1 MTADPQTE
9 SGPRRSRPPG
19 CVVVGLGASAGGLE
33 AFRAFLTHMRPDSGM
48 AFVLVQHLD
57 PLHKSLMHELLAP
70 HTAMPVR
77 QAEDGDVVEPNHVY
91 IIPPNALLNV
101 QDGMLRVTNPENTR
115 APRTS
120 IDVFF
125 RSLAE
130 DQGDNAVAVVLSG
143 IGHDGALG
151 LKAVKEHGGLTIAQK
166 PESARNDAMPRH
178 AISTGLVDDVLVVEA
193 MPARLLEYA
202 QHLSGLRDSRPSGI
216 GVEAKDWLPEIT
228 ALLKERTAHEFSHYK
243 RTTLVRRIQRRM
255 QVLQAGSVEN
265 YVEFLRGD
273 PREAHQLVKDLLIGV
288 THFFRDAEAFQA
300 VSSEVLTKL
309 WQAKPAKEPLRFW
322 VAGCA
327 SGEEAYSLAMLVSE
341 HMTRTD
347 SARAVQIFATDI
359 DDEALETARL
369 ARYPETIAEHVSAE
383 RLERFFVREGG
394 SYQASRALREMCV
407 FSQHNL
413 IRDPPFSRLDLMSC
427 RNLLIYLEAELQHKV
442 LALFHYAL
450 NPGGYLFLGPSENV
464 TGRSDLFRALD
475 KRLRIFQKKRT
486 VLRSPLELP
495 FGDMT
500 WLGKRPN
507 EIARRLP
514 IASEQQVER
523 SLERLLIET
532 YAPPCIIINEQ
543 GDIVYFSGR
552 TGKYLEPPSGAINVN
567 VVNMVVR
574 GLRAE
579 VRAAV
584 HRTLRTREATVQEN
598 INVETH
604 AGRQRLNLVVRALE
618 EEDSGLFVVLFQ
630 ELSDTDSATGARHS
644 LDENQLVQQLE
655 SELKASKEHLQTT
668 IEELETSNE
677 ELKSSNEELLSMNE
691 ELQSLNEE
699 FETVNAELKAKVEE
713 LDNANNDLQN
723 LLLSTRIPT
732 VFLDGDLK
740 IRRFT
745 PAATEVFHLIESD
758 VGRPITDMAPRF
770 DAAALVGDARDVLRT
785 LQPKE
790 REVTMEDGRC
800 CYLMRTLP
808 YRTLNNV
815 IAGVVIT
822 FVDISHMKE
831 AERQQAFLA
840 AMVESA
846 QEAVIGL
853 TADGEITS
861 WNKAAEEVY
870 GYSAESAIGRR
881 IDAMVPPE
889 KVTELE
895 HIFEL
900 VRRGEKVRR
909 LETVRVRRDGQRI
922 DVSLSVSPIYDPSG
936 RLLGASKFSHDITR
950 RKRAE
955 ADLDRMRRDL
965 ADFVENASIGLHWVD
980 GAGVIKWA
988 NRAELEMLGY
998 AGSDYIGHHVGEF
1011 HAHQAVAEDILRRL
1025 SSNEE
1030 LHDYPAQLLCK
1041 DGSLKHVLINS
1052 NVFREDGEIRHTRC
1066 FTRDV
1071 TAQVR
1076 AEAGLR
1082 ASEEELR
1089 GVFENAAVGVVQCA
1103 PDTARF
1109 LRVNPAFCE
1118 LTGYA
1123 QDELLGMRLLDVTH
1137 PDDASQQ
1144 WENYQALQRGALTD
1158 FTSECR
1164 YMRKDGRQIWTHTKL
1179 STFRAADQEPLYSIG
1194 VVQDVTTEKLAQTE
1208 LIRARELAEEANRA
1222 KDRFMAV
1229 LSHELRT
1236 PLTPVLSAAAALRR
1250 RDDLPS
1256 EVLQRLAMIQ
1266 RNVELEAR
1274 LIDDLLDLTRIS
1286 RGKLELKMAAVACRG
1301 LIEHALEICSDELD
1315 ARNIKVEL
1323 SLPSCEHWVPGDAAR
1338 LQQVLWNVL
1347 KNAIKFSEPGS
1358 VIEVRCAPVDGRVQ
1372 IEVLDHGVGIEA
1384 AELPKIFDAFE
1395 QGSPVAGSLGGLGLG
1410 LAISQALVQ
1419 LHNGTIEAESAGR
1432 GRGALFRITLPS
1444 TEAPVPTLPRSDTP
1458 VSEPARTLRILL
1470 VEDHED
1476 TASMMTELLS
1486 MHGHQVTIA
1495 QSVKAA
1501 LTEAHSD
1508 RFDLLVSDLGLPDGS
1523 GLDIL
1528 AGLQARGVKLRA
1540 IALSGYGMES
1550 DRKRTAEAGFAE
1562 HLVKPVAFRD
1572 LQAAIL
1578 RVTSLV

>member
-1 MTADPQTE
+1 MTADSETAP
-9 SGPRRSRPPG
+9 GPRRSRPPG

-33 AFRAFLTHMRPDSGM
+33 AFRTFLTHMRPESGM
-48 AFVLVQHLD
+48 AFVLIQHLD
-57 PLHKSLMHELLAP
+57 PQHKSLMHELLSP
-70 HTAMPVR
+70 HTAMRVQ
-77 QAEDGDVVEPNHVY
+77 QAEDGMAVEPNRVY
-91 IIPPNALLNV
+91 IIPPNALLTL
-101 QDGMLRVTNPENTR
+101 QDGALRVTNPENAR
-115 APRTS
+115 ASRTG

-130 DQGDNAVAVVLSG
+130 DQGDNAVAVILSG

-151 LKAVKEHGGLTIAQK
+151 LKAVKEQGGLTIAQE
-166 PESARNDAMPRH
+166 PGSARNDAMPRH
-178 AISTGLVDDVLVVEA
+178 AISTGFVDDVLPVEA

-202 QHLSGLRDSRPSGI
+202 AHLTELRDSRPSGI
-216 GVEAKDWLPEIT
+216 EAKDWLPEIT
-228 ALLKERTAHEFSHYK
+228 GLLKERTAHEFTHYK
-243 RTTLVRRIQRRM
+243 RTTLVRRIQRRI
-255 QVLQAGSVEN
+255 QVLQAGSVER
-265 YVEFLRGD
+265 YVDLLRTD
-273 PREAHQLVKDLLIGV
+273 AREAHQLVKDLLIGV
-288 THFFRDAEAFQA
+288 TNFFRDAEAFRA
-300 VSSEVLTKL
+300 LSAEVLVKL
-309 WQAKPAKEPLRFW
+309 WQAKPAEEPLRVW

-327 SGEEAYSLAMLVSE
+327 SGEEAYSLAMLVAE
-341 HMTRTD
+341 HTAESP
-347 SARAVQIFATDI
+347 SARTVQIFATDI
-359 DDEALETARL
+359 DDEALETARQ
-369 ARYPETIAEHVSAE
+369 ARYPESISEHVSEA
-383 RLERFFVREGG
+383 RLQRFFVRDGG
-394 SYQASRALREMCV
+394 SYQVTRALREMCI

-413 IRDPPFSRLDLMSC
+413 IRDPPFSRLDLISC

-442 LALFHYAL
+442 LSLFHYAL

-500 WLGKRPN
+500 RPGKRPN
-507 EIARRLP
+507 ELARRLP
-514 IASEQQVER
+514 IASEEQVER
-523 SLERLLIET
+523 SLERLLIDA

-552 TGKYLEPPSGAINVN
+552 TGKYLEPPSGALNVN
-567 VVNMVVR
+567 IVNMVVG
-574 GLRAE
+574 GLRAD

-584 HRTLRTREATVQEN
+584 HRTLRTRESTVQEN
-598 INVETH
+598 ISVETH
-604 AGRQRLNLVVRALE
+604 AGPQRLNLIVRALDD
-618 EEDSGLFVVLFQ
+618 EDGGLFVVLFQ
-630 ELSDTDSATGARHS
+630 ELGDPENPTATRHAQ
-644 LDENQLVQQLE
+644 DESQLVLQLE

-732 VFLDGDLK
+732 VFLDAELN

-745 PAATEVFHLIESD
+745 PAATEVFHLIDSD
-758 VGRPITDMAPRF
+758 IGRPITHMAPRF
-770 DAAALVGDARDVLRT
+770 DAAALVGDARDVLYT
-785 LQPKE
+785 LQPRE
-790 REVTMEDGRC
+790 REVVMEDGGC

-808 YRTLNNV
+808 YRTLSNV

-822 FVDISHMKE
+822 FVDISHIKE

-853 TADGEITS
+853 TAEGEITS

-870 GYSAESAIGRR
+870 GYSAVDAIGRR

-889 KVTELE
+889 KVAELA
-895 HIFEL
+895 HIFTL
-900 VRRGEKVRR
+900 IGRGEKVRR

-922 DVSLSVSPIYDPSG
+922 DVSLSVSPVYDSSG
-936 RLLGASKFSHDITR
+936 RFLGASKFSHDISR

-965 ADFVENASIGLHWVD
+965 ADFVENASVGLHWVD
-980 GAGVIKWA
+980 GTGIIKWA
-988 NRAELEMLGY
+988 NRAELVMLGY
-998 AGSDYIGHHVGEF
+998 AGSDYIGHHVAEF
-1011 HAHQAVAEDILRRL
+1011 HAHQGVAEDVLRRL
-1025 SSNEE
+1025 MANEE

-1041 DGSLKHVLINS
+1041 DGGVKHVLINS
-1052 NVFREDGEIRHTRC
+1052 NVFREDGEVRHTRC

-1082 ASEEELR
+1082 ASEDELR
-1089 GVFENAAVGVVQCA
+1089 RLFENAAVGMVQCA
-1103 PDTARF
+1103 GDSARF
-1109 LRVNPAFCE
+1109 LRVNPAFCA
-1118 LTGYA
+1118 LIGYS
-1123 QDELLGMRLLDVTH
+1123 QEELLGMRLLDVTH
-1137 PDDASQQ
+1137 PDDAAQQ
-1144 WENYQALQRGALTD
+1144 WEHYEALQRGDIAD

-1164 YMRKDGRQIWTHTKL
+1164 YVRKDGRQIWAHTKL
-1179 STFRAADQEPLYSIG
+1179 GTFRSPEQQLLYSIG

-1208 LIRARELAEEANRA
+1208 LIRARELAEEASRA

-1236 PLTPVLSAAAALRR
+1236 PLSPVLSAAAALRR
-1250 RDDLPS
+1250 RDDLPA
-1256 EVLQRLAMIQ
+1256 EVRQRLAMIQ

-1286 RGKLELKMAAVACRG
+1286 RGKLELKPATLDCRAV
-1301 LIEHALEICSDELD
+1301 IEHALEICSDELD
-1315 ARNIKVEL
+1315 AKSLRVEVSL
-1323 SLPSCEHWVPGDAAR
+1323 SPGDCWVRGDAAR
-1338 LQQVLWNVL
+1338 LQQVLWNLL
-1347 KNAIKFSEPGS
+1347 KNSIKFSEPESVIQVRCSVSGEQI
-1358 VIEVRCAPVDGRVQ
+1358 VIEVQDQGA
-1372 IEVLDHGVGIEA
+1372 GIEPA
-1384 AELPKIFDAFE
+1384 HLPKIFDAFE
-1395 QGSPVAGSLGGLGLG
+1395 QGGAAAGSLGGLGLG

-1419 LHNGTIEAESAGR
+1419 LHDGSIEAESAGR
-1432 GRGALFRITLPS
+1432 GRGALFRIKLPS
-1444 TEAPVPTLPRSDTP
+1444 TQAPVTTLPRSDTP
-1458 VSEPARTLRILL
+1458 VSEPQRGLRILL

-1476 TASMMTELLS
+1476 TANMMTELLG

-1495 QSVKAA
+1495 QSVKSA
-1501 LTEAHSD
+1501 LAHAHD
-1508 RFDLLVSDLGLPDGS
+1508 GQFDLLVSDLGLPDGS

-1528 AGLQARGVKLRA
+1528 LALRQRGVQLRA

-1550 DRKRTAEAGFAE
+1550 DRKRTTEAGFAE